1 LKKTVGFLLAIL
13 IISGLFSSCS
23 GKKET
28 VQIGSV
34 TVGKGIYAY
43 FLSEAEKTNPD
54 SPEKD
59 AEKMALRYVAVNTK
73 FEQLGLTLDVNQKAL
88 ASDNANAYWH
98 LFSDYY
104 EEQGISKNDVYF
116 VSLSNEYLKTIIRSI
131 YDTDGTNPIDEKA
144 IKDYFS
150 ENYIAYKAIIELLQT
165 TDENG
170 NSVDLDEEK
179 TESVKKQFEQM
190 KKSIDGGTSF
200 EKVNAAYQSKGLE
213 NEAESEQAMLLS
225 SSSKAF
231 PTGTFEEMMKIER
244 EKAGVFVAGKYI
256 FLVERVGEFE
266 DESFYEQSR
275 DDCLIALGEK
285 ALEKTLDSWAEE
297 IR

>member
-1 LKKTVGFLLAIL
+1 MKKSVSIILVIL

-23 GKKET
+23 GREET

-34 TVGKGIYAY
+34 TVGKGVYEY
-43 FLSEAEKTNPD
+43 FLSEAKKKNPD

-59 AEKMALRYVAVNTK
+59 AQLMTLRYVAVNTK
-73 FEQLGLTLDVNQKAL
+73 FEELKLELDASQKSI
-88 ASDNANAYWH
+88 ASKTANNYWH

-104 EEQGISKNDVYF
+104 IEQGISKNDVYS
-116 VSLSNEYLKTIIRSI
+116 VALSNEYLKAIIRSI
-131 YDTDGTNPIDEKA
+131 YDKEGTNPIPEKA

-170 NSVDLDEEK
+170 NAVDLDKEK
-179 TESVKKQFEQM
+179 IKSVTKQFEQM
-190 KKSIDGGTSF
+190 KKSIEGGTSF

-213 NEAESEQAMLLS
+213 NEADIEEIMLLS

-244 EKAGVFVAGKYI
+244 EKAGVFTAGKYI
-256 FLVERVGEFE
+256 FLVQRVGEFE
-266 DESFYEQSR
+266 NKSFYEQNR
-275 DDCLIALGEK
+275 DDCLIALGMK
-285 ALEKTLDSWAEE
+285 ALDKTLDSWAQT
-297 IR
+297 IK